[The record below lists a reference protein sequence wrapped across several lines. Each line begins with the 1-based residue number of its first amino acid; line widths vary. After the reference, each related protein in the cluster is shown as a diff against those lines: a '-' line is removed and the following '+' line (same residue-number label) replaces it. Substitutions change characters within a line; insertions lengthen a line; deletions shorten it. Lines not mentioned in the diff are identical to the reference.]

1 MLKSGRESE
10 IRKRNFGRE
19 KEERGVKWEL
29 GGLMGVGREL
39 MYRSFLGFPMGVDG
53 RLNIPK
59 SRKGSYV

>member
-1 MLKSGRESE
+1 MKLESE
-10 IRKRNFGRE
+10 ILGGR
-19 KEERGVKWEL
+19 RGNEGLNGSW

-39 MYRSFLGFPMGVDG
+39 LYRSFLGFPMGVDG

>member
-29 GGLMGVGREL
+29 GGFNGSWEGVIVQEFSG
-39 MYRSFLGFPMGVDG
+39 
-53 RLNIPK
+53 IPH
-59 SRKGSYV
+59 GS